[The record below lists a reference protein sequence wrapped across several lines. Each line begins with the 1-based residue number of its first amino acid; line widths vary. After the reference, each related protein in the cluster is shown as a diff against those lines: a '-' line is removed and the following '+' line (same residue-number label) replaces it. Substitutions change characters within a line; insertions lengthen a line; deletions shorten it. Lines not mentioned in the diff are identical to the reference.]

1 MDTIALNLSDSDSE
15 NENCV
20 KIRRE
25 RRNLRNSSKDI
36 LEMDDF
42 NFIKNF
48 RVNKRAFTYI
58 LREYEN
64 VCGNDKRQGSLS
76 PKLKLAACLRFFAT
90 GNYQHCIGKDFNIN
104 VAQSTFCG
112 ILEEV
117 LNCLEYRLCSR
128 WISNYMTDSEELES
142 KTFFFVKSK
151 IPGVTMAVDGTHI
164 KIMAPKGDKHLYY
177 NRKGFSSLN
186 VMIVCDH
193 KMQIR
198 YVCAKYPGSSHDS
211 HIWDLS
217 DMKSISATNYR
228 RGNANLILGD
238 KGYPLQPWLI
248 TPFREPITCLR
259 KRRFNTRHAKG
270 RIIVEKTIGL
280 LKSVFRCLC
289 SERGLH
295 YEPFKA
301 ARIVNFCCALHNIR
315 LNFNS
320 NETFNEPYLD
330 TTENEYSIDDDNDLD
345 DMPAD
350 EASRIRDSLLD

>member
-1 MDTIALNLSDSDSE
+1 MFEVDFYLHDSQ
-15 NENCV
+15 
-20 KIRRE
+20 RR
-25 RRNLRNSSKDI
+25 I
-36 LEMDDF
+36 G
-42 NFIKNF
+42 IKN
-48 RVNKRAFTYI
+48 
-58 LREYEN
+58 L
-64 VCGNDKRQGSLS
+64 
-76 PKLKLAACLRFFAT
+76 
-90 GNYQHCIGKDFNIN
+90 
-104 VAQSTFCG
+104 
-112 ILEEV
+112 
-117 LNCLEYRLCSR
+117 
-128 WISNYMTDSEELES
+128 
-142 KTFFFVKSK
+142 FFFVKSK

-164 KIMAPKGDKHLYY
+164 KIMAPKRDKHLYY

-259 KRRFNTRHAKG
+259 KRRFNTHHAKG
-270 RIIVEKTIGL
+270 R
-280 LKSVFRCLC
+280 
-289 SERGLH
+289 
-295 YEPFKA
+295 
-301 ARIVNFCCALHNIR
+301 CCALHNIR

-345 DMPAD
+345 DMPTD
-350 EASRIRDSLLD
+350 EASRIRDSFLDIF